1 VQPTRG
7 PRTDAALNLAK
18 GVFVICWVI
27 GIPHMF
33 FEVRYPIWLHWI
45 GRLFLAVF
53 AVAVVTFAGLR
64 SREVIIYRHQQLG
77 GQ

>member
-7 PRTDAALNLAK
+7 PRTDAALGVAK
-18 GVFVICWVI
+18 VVFVIYWVI

-33 FEVRYPIWLHWI
+33 FDVHYPIWLHWI
-45 GRLFLAVF
+45 GRLLLAVV
-53 AVAVVTFAGLR
+53 AVALATYAILR
-64 SREVIIYRHQQLG
+64 RREVITYRHQQP